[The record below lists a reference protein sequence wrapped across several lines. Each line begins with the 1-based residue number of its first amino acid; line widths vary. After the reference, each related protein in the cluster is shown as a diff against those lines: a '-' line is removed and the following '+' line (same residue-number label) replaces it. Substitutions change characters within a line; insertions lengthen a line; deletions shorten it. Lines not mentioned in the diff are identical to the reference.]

1 MQGSARGPVAVV
13 VQARF
18 ASTRLPGKVLLRLAG
33 ASVLEH
39 VLRRCM
45 AIPGVDHVI
54 CATTDGA
61 DTDPVAA
68 EARRVGA
75 MVFRGSES
83 DVLGRYLGAAEMV
96 GAGLV
101 MRVTSD
107 CPLID
112 PAICGEVLR
121 LMEERRADLACNN
134 MPRSWPHGL
143 DVECFTIEAL
153 RAADRAT
160 LPGPDREHVTPWI
173 RRATSLRQ
181 VSLAGPGWPY
191 AAHRWTLDHPDDFR
205 FFEALFARLP
215 PLPAMPDLQEV
226 LNVLAAHPEIAAT
239 NRHLAGS
246 PERAA
251 GPLALIRF
259 DAGEAIGGGHAM
271 RCATFQAALEGCG
284 WRTRRAVSRAT
295 AQHFGLVGD
304 GGDIVL
310 PDEGTPEEEARV
322 MRAGAT
328 GAELLVVDHYGRDRT
343 LEAAARPPG
352 GKVLV
357 IDDLA
362 DRPHDADILMDATPG
377 RQAADYRPLLPEGA
391 QVLPGPA
398 HALVR
403 ECFRAARPEA
413 LRRRAQAAPPR
424 RILVSCGL
432 IDAANAT
439 ELALRGIAGTGLDF
453 EIDVILGP
461 RAPHRGAVA
470 QAIAETGLRARLAI
484 DAARMAELMAA
495 ADLCIGAG
503 GTSTW
508 ERCCVGLPSL
518 VIGVAENQ
526 RPTAEALRESGA
538 ARILGWIGE
547 VAPAGIAAT
556 LRELADDPQALAAMA
571 EAAARLVDGRGAE
584 RLLLALLAPRPS
596 AQGAMIRL
604 RPVAAGD
611 EARLLDWQKAPAT
624 RRFARD
630 PRIPTAG
637 SHAAWFAARLNDP
650 SCLLTI
656 IEADGEPA
664 GFLRLDRR
672 GNAFGRPMHE
682 ISIAIAPDH
691 YRRGIARAALALAA
705 RLMRGCELVA
715 FVLEANDASHRLFR
729 EAGYSTEADGYY
741 HLKP

>member
-1 MQGSARGPVAVV
+1 MPGSARGPVAVI

-18 ASTRLPGKVLLRLAG
+18 SSTRLPGKVLLRLGG

-45 AIPGVDHVI
+45 AIPGVDHVV

-61 DTDPVAA
+61 DADPVAA
-68 EARRVGA
+68 EASRIGA
-75 MVFRGSES
+75 RVFRGSES

-96 GAGLV
+96 GAGMV

-112 PAICGEVLR
+112 PEICGEVLR
-121 LMEERRADLACNN
+121 LADARRADLACNN

-153 RAADRAT
+153 RAADHAAQ
-160 LPGPDREHVTPWI
+160 PGPDREHVTPWI
-173 RRATSLRQ
+173 RRSTALRQ
-181 VSLAGPGWPY
+181 ANLAGPGWPY
-191 AAHRWTLDHPDDFR
+191 SAHRWTLDHADDFR
-205 FFEALFARLP
+205 FFEALFAHLP
-215 PLPAMPDLQEV
+215 PLPAMPGLQEV
-226 LNVLAAHPEIAAT
+226 LNVLAAHPEIAAI
-239 NRHLAGS
+239 NRHHAAL
-246 PERAA
+246 PERAG
-251 GPLALIRF
+251 GPLALLRF

-271 RCATFQAALEGCG
+271 RCATLQAALHGTG

-295 AQHFGLVGD
+295 ARHFGLAED
-304 GGDIVL
+304 AGDIIL
-310 PDEGTPEEEARV
+310 PDGAAADIEAAR
-322 MRAGAT
+322 MRAGA
-328 GAELLVVDHYGRDRT
+328 GEAELLVVDHYGRDRT
-343 LEAAARPPG
+343 LEAAARPPR

-377 RQAADYRPLLPEGA
+377 RRADEYRPLLPGGA
-391 QVLPGPA
+391 QVMPGPA

-403 ECFRAARPEA
+403 ECFRAVRPGA
-413 LRRRAQAAPPR
+413 LRRRAIGAPLR

-432 IDAANAT
+432 IDTANAT
-439 ELALRGIAGTGLDF
+439 ELALRGIAMSGLDF

-461 RAPHRGAVA
+461 RAPHRASVA
-470 QAIAETGLRARLAI
+470 RTIAETGLGARLAI

-508 ERCCVGLPSL
+508 ERCAVGLPSL

-526 RPTAEALRESGA
+526 RPTAEALREIGA
-538 ARILGWIGE
+538 ARILGWVGRIGPAD
-547 VAPAGIAAT
+547 VAAALRDLAAAPA
-556 LRELADDPQALAAMA
+556 ELAAMA
-571 EAAARLVDGRGAE
+571 EKAARLVDGRGAE
-584 RLLLALLAPRPS
+584 RLLLALLSPALT
-596 AQGAMIRL
+596 AQGAEIRL
-604 RPVAAGD
+604 RPVEAED

-630 PRIPTAG
+630 PRIPTAR
-637 SHAAWFAARLNDP
+637 SHAAWFAARLDDP

-656 IEADGEPA
+656 IEANGDPA

-672 GNAFGRPMHE
+672 GSEADRPIHE

-691 YRRGIARAALALAA
+691 YRRGIARTALALAA
-705 RLMRGCELVA
+705 RLMRGCELIA
-715 FVLEANDASHRLFR
+715 FVLEANEASHRLFR
-729 EAGYSTEADGYY
+729 EAGYSAGADGYY